1 MSFFSSS
8 TQNLEYTP
16 QLALAIRNY
25 KKYDDAAKELFSTLK
40 SDSNITIIDDTAAE
54 KLIDD
59 ICYYVF
65 MKVNTGNNMYIIHN
79 PNKQLYKIYGYSNTE
94 LNDVNNLIPQ
104 LIKIELLKPYKP
116 MLNFVKANI
125 PSSGGKKTKSKKNK
139 SKKNKSKKN
148 KTRRNHK

>member
-1 MSFFSSS
+1 MSFFSN
-8 TQNLEYTP
+8 TQNLEYTERF
-16 QLALAIRNY
+16 ASEIKNY
-25 KKYDDAAKELFSTLK
+25 KKYDDAANKLFSTLETH
-40 SDSNITIIDDTAAE
+40 SNIKIIDRTAAK

-94 LNDVNNLIPQ
+94 LNDVNNLIPH
-104 LIKIELLKPYKP
+104 LIDIGLLERYTP

-125 PSSGGKKTKSKKNK
+125 PSSGGKRTKSKKNK